1 MERAQPSRLNPW
13 VIAVLA
19 VATATLVRALLAP
32 LLGHHLPFVAYYVA
46 VAVVAFWGNLAAAI
60 ATTVAGAALGDYFFG
75 AAILSAPPVGEDI
88 AVGLFILSAVVLA
101 MVSDRV
107 SKTRQ
112 RLQRVLES
120 SQAKELEVQRERA
133 RLQEIIAS
141 IPGIVWEAWG
151 EPDSAQQRINYV
163 SDYVQHMLG
172 YSPGEWTSTPN
183 FWLQI
188 VPPEDREA
196 AGRVAAER
204 FKAGTEGEHEFR
216 WMTKDGRICWVLA
229 RSNVIKDASGQSVGM
244 RGVTFDITDRKVA
257 ERRLALLADISTT
270 GLIHPSFA
278 EVAHYIA
285 RRTAEVLG
293 DACVIGVLNGDKLE
307 RAAYAH
313 RLTDA
318 EGYLA
323 ALTDVPDLAAANPSY
338 RELLQNP
345 RTIVVGE
352 VPTDVLRRIE
362 DEVGAPTVEKYKSRS
377 GVLCPLVSSGHV
389 FGTLALGRADRARY
403 ADDEIRL
410 VEAIA
415 ARAALLLENAR
426 LIETAQREAEQA
438 RRARSEAEEAGRAKD
453 EFLATLSHELRTPLN
468 AILGWAHMLQDPSLP
483 TERRRAAIDTIVRN
497 AQSQEQLI
505 ADILDV
511 QRIMAG
517 KIRLNVNS
525 INLGDIVRSAAETVQ
540 PSADAK
546 QIRLQ
551 LLVDLDVPPIV
562 GDADR
567 MKQVVWNLLSN
578 AIKFAPKAGRVQVR
592 LLRGDDMCELIV
604 EDNGPGITPEFM
616 PFMFERFRQ
625 ADSSTTRAHKGLGLG
640 LAIVRSLVEMH
651 GGTITATNVT
661 TDGQTGAMF
670 TIRLPIQGPHPTT
683 ADSDSPALGER
694 PPHWLEK
701 VPSLDGLHV
710 LVVEDDTDARELLIQ
725 ILGRFSARVTAA
737 ASAAEGFAAFQQE
750 RPDVLIS
757 DIEMPEEDG
766 YAFIRRIRALDGE
779 AGRDVPAAAVTAYA
793 SPSDRLRV
801 LGAGFN
807 MHLAKPVQ
815 PAELALVVASLAGRV
830 R

>member
-1 MERAQPSRLNPW
+1 MTSAPLSRLNPW

-19 VATATLVRALLAP
+19 VAAATGIRALLAP
-32 LLGHHLPFVAYYVA
+32 FIGPHLPFVFYYIA
-46 VAVVAFWGNLAAAI
+46 VAGVAFFGNLGAAI
-60 ATTVAGAALGDYFFG
+60 AAAVAGAALGSYFFG
-75 AAILSAPPVGEDI
+75 GAIFSAPPVSAG
-88 AVGLFILSAVVLA
+88 VAVVLFLISAVIVA

-112 RLQRVLES
+112 RLQRVLEA
-120 SQAKELEVQRERA
+120 SQAKELEVQHERA

-141 IPGIVWEAWG
+141 IPGLVWEAWG
-151 EPDSAQQRINYV
+151 EPDSARQRINYV
-163 SDYVQHMLG
+163 SDYVRHMLG
-172 YSPGEWTSTPN
+172 YSPDEWTSTPN

-196 AGRVAAER
+196 AGRIAAER
-204 FKAGTEGEHEFR
+204 FKSGVEGEHEFR
-216 WMTKDGRICWVLA
+216 WMTKDGRIRWVLA
-229 RSNVIKDASGQSVGM
+229 RSTVIKDAGGAPVGM

-257 ERRLALLADISTT
+257 ERRLALLSDISTT
-270 GLIHPSFA
+270 GLIHPTFA

-293 DACVIGVLNGDKLE
+293 DACVIGVVNGERLE
-307 RAAYAH
+307 RIAYAH
-313 RLTDA
+313 RLADA
-318 EGYLA
+318 EAYLA
-323 ALTDVPDLAAANPSY
+323 ALTNVPDLAAANASY
-338 RELLQNP
+338 KELLRHP
-345 RTIVVGE
+345 RTIVLGE
-352 VPTDVLRRIE
+352 VPPDMLERVHET
-362 DEVGAPTVEKYKSRS
+362 EVADIDRYRSRV
-377 GVLCPLVSSGHV
+377 GVLCPLVSGGHV
-389 FGTLALGRADRARY
+389 FGTLALGRAEATPY
-403 ADDEIRL
+403 SDDEIKL
-410 VEAIA
+410 IEAIA
-415 ARAALLLENAR
+415 SRAALLLENAR

-438 RRARSEAEEAGRAKD
+438 RRARSEAEEAGRVKD

-468 AILGWAHMLQDPSLP
+468 AILGWAHMLQDPALP
-483 TERRRAAIDTIVRN
+483 PERRRAAVETIVRN

-517 KIRLNVNS
+517 KIRLNVRS
-525 INLGDIVRSAAETVQ
+525 INLGDIVRAAAETVQ

-551 LLVDLDVPPIV
+551 LLVDLDVPLIV

-592 LLRGDDMCELIV
+592 LLRGDDNCELIV
-604 EDNGPGITPEFM
+604 EDNGPGISPEFM
-616 PFMFERFRQ
+616 PYMFERFRQ

-651 GGTITATNVT
+651 GGTIAASNVS

-670 TIRLPIQGPHPTT
+670 TIRLPVQGPHAATSD
-683 ADSDSPALGER
+683 ADSPALGER
-694 PPHWLEK
+694 PPHWLEQ

-710 LVVEDDTDARELLIQ
+710 LVVEDDADARELLTQ
-725 ILGRFSARVTAA
+725 ILGRFGARVSSA
-737 ASAAEGFAAFQQE
+737 ASAADGFAAFQQE
-750 RPDVLIS
+750 RPDVLLS
-757 DIEMPEEDG
+757 DIEMPDEDG
-766 YAFIRRIRALDGE
+766 YMFIRRIRALAAE
-779 AGRDVPAAAVTAYA
+779 AGRDVPAAAITAYA
-793 SPSDRLRV
+793 SPGDRLRV